1 MGHSD
6 NITLMRLGWQSVVAV
21 LSLSAVAFGGTDP
34 ENPKTARILIHEHLN
49 QSCELV
55 RSGQLLQYRDY
66 SAIVVD
72 GIPDELYSLEL
83 TPGSFIE
90 PASGVGIE
98 IKSTSKAGFV
108 VKDTGVSIPSD
119 VPRVV
124 AIVTGAECPALQDAV
139 TLAAKQRGSRRESIQ
154 RKLYRPDFDN
164 VTRPMW
170 ESPPK
175 IRNRSLYER

>member
-1 MGHSD
+1 M
-6 NITLMRLGWQSVVAV
+6 
-21 LSLSAVAFGGTDP
+21 
-34 ENPKTARILIHEHLN
+34 
-49 QSCELV
+49 
-55 RSGQLLQYRDY
+55 
-66 SAIVVD
+66 AIVVD

-139 TLAAKQRGSRRESIQ
+139 TLAAKQRGSRRESAFAGDLTPVACIYCVLSPEDTTH
-154 RKLYRPDFDN
+154 RKSKL
-164 VTRPMW
+164 V
-170 ESPPK
+170 
-175 IRNRSLYER
+175 L